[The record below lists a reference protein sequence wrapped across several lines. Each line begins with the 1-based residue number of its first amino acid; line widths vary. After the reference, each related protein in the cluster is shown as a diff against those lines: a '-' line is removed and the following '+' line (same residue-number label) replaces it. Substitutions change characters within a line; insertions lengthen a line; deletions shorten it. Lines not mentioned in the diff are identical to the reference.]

1 VFSVIATSG
10 NARAGVLRLAHG
22 NVETPVFMPTA
33 TRASLRGVLPRDAK
47 ESGTQMLLANAFH
60 LMLSPGIEQL
70 KYYGGIH
77 NFMGWDQPILT
88 DSGGYQVFS
97 LAKLNKISSAGVAFR
112 SPIDGSSVFVS
123 PESSIAMQQDIGADI
138 IMCFDECTPYPVS
151 QQKAYESMTLSV
163 EWAKRCKEVKTGTE
177 QLLFGIVQ
185 GSVYPQLRLQCLNE
199 LEKLSFDGYALGGLS
214 VGEPRNQMLEI
225 VEYMAPRL
233 PSSSVRYLMGVGTPV
248 DLVEAIARGID
259 MFDCVLP
266 TRNGRNG
273 QLFTR
278 FGPINLRNAKYKMV
292 NLPPDKDC
300 LCYCCRNFTLGY
312 LHHLFRMKEMGAAQL
327 ASMHNIFYYHQ
338 LLSEMRMAIKSDK
351 LSNYIKN
358 FYQHYQI

>member
-1 VFSVIATSG
+1 MFSVIATSG
-10 NARAGVLRLAHG
+10 KARAGILRLAHG
-22 NVETPVFMPTA
+22 DVETPVFMPTA
-33 TRASLRGVLPRDAK
+33 TRGALRGVLPRDAK

-60 LMLSPGIEQL
+60 LMLGPGIEEL
-70 KYYGGIH
+70 RHYGGVH
-77 NFMGWDQPILT
+77 SFMGWNQPIVT

-97 LAKLNKISSAGVAFR
+97 LAKLNKVSPAGVAFR
-112 SPIDGSSVFVS
+112 SPIDGASVFVS

-151 QQKAYESMTLSV
+151 QQKAYESMVLSV
-163 EWAKRCKEVKTGTE
+163 GWAKRCKEAKTTN
-177 QLLFGIVQ
+177 QLLFGVVQ
-185 GSVYPQLRLQCLNE
+185 GSVYPQLRLQCLSE

-233 PSSSVRYLMGVGTPV
+233 ASSSPRYLMGVGAPA
-248 DLVEAIARGID
+248 DLVEAIARGMD

-278 FGPINLRNAKYKMV
+278 FGPINIRNAKYKMI
-292 NLPPDKDC
+292 NLPPDENC
-300 LCYCCRNFTLGY
+300 SCYCCRNFTLGY

-327 ASMHNIFYYHQ
+327 ASTHNIFYYHQ
-338 LLSEMRMAIKSDK
+338 LLSEMRKAIKADK
-351 LSNYIKN
+351 LSEYINN
-358 FYQHYQI
+358 FYQHYQIN